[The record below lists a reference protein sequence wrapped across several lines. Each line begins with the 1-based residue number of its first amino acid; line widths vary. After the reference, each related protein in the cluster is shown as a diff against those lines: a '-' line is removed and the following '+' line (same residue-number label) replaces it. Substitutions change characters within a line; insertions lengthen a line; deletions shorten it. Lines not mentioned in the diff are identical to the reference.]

1 MLIKLLIIIN
11 LLLVS
16 HINYSLD
23 EYPCEIELTLI
34 NKEINIIELNNI
46 SKVDSIEVSF
56 FMDKKVNVYFIY
68 DEILNQSI
76 LNDLQN
82 NSDSVTN
89 NVTYFRKVYY
99 NGNQINGLYIIIS
112 NSNNYTNLGL
122 IKVSVYNFENV
133 NDDSYLLLIVE
144 IIIITIILF
153 SCPLMIMIILI
164 ILLIKILKKINK
176 K

>member
-1 MLIKLLIIIN
+1 M
-11 LLLVS
+11 
-16 HINYSLD
+16 
-23 EYPCEIELTLI
+23 
-34 NKEINIIELNNI
+34 
-46 SKVDSIEVSF
+46 
-56 FMDKKVNVYFIY
+56 
-68 DEILNQSI
+68 
-76 LNDLQN
+76 QN

-89 NVTYFRKVYY
+89 NVTYVRKVYY